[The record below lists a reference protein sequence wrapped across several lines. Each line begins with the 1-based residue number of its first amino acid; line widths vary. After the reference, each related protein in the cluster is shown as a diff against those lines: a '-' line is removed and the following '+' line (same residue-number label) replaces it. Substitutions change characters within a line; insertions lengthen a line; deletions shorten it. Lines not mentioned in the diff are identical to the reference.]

1 MVQEINRFPNDED
14 GEGIKSVAFEYL
26 VLELTKWIKLDGE
39 DFHHFRELKTGM
51 GGNAAKKELQDA
63 KEECLNE
70 LAATFYEDGIGKLV
84 HLYVASQKP
93 LYGRNRP
100 VV

>member
-1 MVQEINRFPNDED
+1 MVQEINRCPNDED
-14 GEGIKSVAFEYL
+14 GEGIKSVACEDV

-39 DFHHFRELKTGM
+39 DFHHFLELKTGL
-51 GGNAAKKELQDA
+51 GGNAANKELQDA

-70 LAATFYEDGIGKLV
+70 MEATFYEESIRKLV

-93 LYGRNRP
+93 LYGRSRP